1 MFIQYE
7 SLNIKLTEVK
17 TRSKANILKLL
28 FRISAP
34 TVKKKKTRFS
44 HTHPSFLQ
52 SHDILEP

>member
-34 TVKKKKTRFS
+34 TVKKKK
-44 HTHPSFLQ
+44 HTF
-52 SHDILEP
+52 